1 MAVAAVTL
9 NRAVPGPAD
18 DPPDA
23 TEANAA
29 EDAAD
34 HAHPAAVVTVSSN
47 PPAIAERGTEVGE
60 TEYEHGCGG
69 VGEVGPGGGVP
80 GTGGGGVGGGDVG
93 GGGPCGNGMPIA
105 TMNSFEA
112 APIPQP
118 LLPRMRA

>member
-9 NRAVPGPAD
+9 NRAVPGPVD
-18 DPPDA
+18 EPPDA

-69 VGEVGPGGGVP
+69 VGEVGPVGGVP
-80 GTGGGGVGGGDVG
+80 GMGGCDVG
-93 GGGPCGNGMPIA
+93 GCGAGMPIA

-112 APIPQP
+112 PPIPQP
-118 LLPRMRA
+118 LLPRTRA